1 VTVPVARASARRT
14 VRVAA
19 ALVAG
24 QAVLCAVIGYVT
36 LGGPATRDTNAAR
49 TGDPLAA
56 RPFARPAPAVSP
68 PSPTTVA
75 PEQSAVAKSTA
86 ARPAA
91 PARPRHPPKLT
102 PTPPTAES
110 PPDVLVAPPGPPT
123 GPTTIPTPGPPT
135 TSSPDAPS
143 STGQSGQPPPPP
155 ASLPTQESVT
165 VGESCAPV
173 DASGVTTDGIV
184 AQCVSSDD
192 GVLRWQQA

>member
-36 LGGPATRDTNAAR
+36 LGGHGARGTDAA
-49 TGDPLAA
+49 GPVDPFAA
-56 RPFARPAPAVSP
+56 RPLVLPPSAVPAPSA
-68 PSPTTVA
+68 TTVA
-75 PEQSAVAKSTA
+75 PGPPAAAKSTP

-91 PARPRHPPKLT
+91 TARSRHHPELT
-102 PTPPTAES
+102 PTPPAAEP
-110 PPDVLVAPPGPPT
+110 PPDVLVAPPGPTTPT
-123 GPTTIPTPGPPT
+123 GPSTTP
-135 TSSPDAPS
+135 SPDATS
-143 STGQSGQPPPPP
+143 STGQSGQPPSPP

-173 DASGVTTDGIV
+173 DAPGVTTDGIA
-184 AQCVSSDD
+184 AQCVLSDA
-192 GVLRWQQA
+192 GVLSWQQA

>member
-36 LGGPATRDTNAAR
+36 LGGHATRDTNAAR
-49 TGDPLAA
+49 TDNPLAA
-56 RPFARPAPAVSP
+56 HPFVRPAPAP
-68 PSPTTVA
+68 PSPTTAA
-75 PEQSAVAKSTA
+75 PKQPAAAKSTIG
-86 ARPAA
+86 RPAA
-91 PARPRHPPKLT
+91 TARSRRSPELT
-102 PTPPTAES
+102 PTPPAAES
-110 PPDVLVAPPGPPT
+110 PPDVLVAPAGPPT
-123 GPTTIPTPGPPT
+123 GPTTPTGPPT
-135 TSSPDAPS
+135 TPSPDATS
-143 STGQSGQPPPPP
+143 STGQSGQPPSPP

-173 DASGVTTDGIV
+173 DAPGVTTDGIV
-184 AQCVSSDD
+184 AHCVSSDD